1 MIQNYHQQKL
11 ARWGGRHLSTSSPRK
26 RDKNT
31 YGKNWQDGEDDICLP
46 PPQGRVTK
54 TPPAKTGK
62 MGRTTLCLLPLQQL
76 FQQKID
82 QMGRT
87 TLSLPPP
94 QGRKRGQDPDP

>member
-31 YGKNWQDGEDDICLP
+31 YGKNWQDGEDDIRLP

-62 MGRTTLCLLPLQQL
+62 MGRTT
-76 FQQKID
+76 FVYF
-82 QMGRT
+82 
-87 TLSLPPP
+87 LS
-94 QGRKRGQDPDP
+94 KNFFSKK